1 MNSEKGQ
8 ILPLVLVTLAV
19 GTLFIVPFL
28 GHASTG
34 FIVSRVY
41 EQAITEQYS
50 AGAGVEHAIWRLTN
64 DGLADELSVPGD
76 SANYTLSETVNSIAP
91 SITVTALDSSDGSYI
106 YALRGDNQ
114 DNQKDFWRYDI
125 ANDEWTSMANTPE
138 QVKEGGAL
146 THDGS
151 NYIYAFRGNDQKDF
165 WRYDIAN
172 DEWTSMANTPEQVNS
187 GGALTLDGSNIYAL
201 RGDNQKDFWRY
212 DIANDEWTSMAN
224 APNKVKEGGA
234 LTYDGSYIYALR
246 GNDKKNFWR
255 YDITNDAWAHMANTP
270 EKVKEGGA
278 LASNIVTSTFNEYEI
293 VSTASDNVIRAVV
306 RIEGETVSILSWEVE

>member
-114 DNQKDFWRYDI
+114 DN
-125 ANDEWTSMANTPE
+125 
-138 QVKEGGAL
+138 
-146 THDGS
+146 
-151 NYIYAFRGNDQKDF
+151 QKDF

>member
-19 GTLFIVPFL
+19 GTLFIGPFL
-28 GHASTG
+28 SHASTG

-64 DGLADELSVPGD
+64 DGLAAQLPSPGD
-76 SANYTLSETVNSIAP
+76 NITYQLSETVNSIAP
-91 SITVTALDSSDGSYI
+91 TITVTKMDSSAGGYI

-125 ANDEWTSMANTPE
+125 VNNEWA
-138 QVKEGGAL
+138 
-146 THDGS
+146 
-151 NYIYAFRGNDQKDF
+151 
-165 WRYDIAN
+165 
-172 DEWTSMANTPEQVNS
+172 SMANTPEQVNS
-187 GGALTLDGSNIYAL
+187 GGALTLDGSYIYAL
-201 RGDNQKDFWRY
+201 RGNDQKDFWRY
-212 DIANDEWTSMAN
+212 DIANDAWTSIAN
-224 APNKVKEGGA
+224 ASNKVREGGA

-246 GNDKKNFWR
+246 GNDKMNFWK
-255 YDITNDAWAHMANTP
+255 YDIANDEWAHMANTP

-278 LASNIVTSTFNEYEI
+278 LTGKIVVNYRYEI
-293 VSTASDNVIRAVV
+293 VSTVDDNVIRAVV